1 MPLARLGF
9 SHIGRGTIARGHDGH
24 HRQFFPTQSNAPWRQ
39 ASFVCSPRR
48 TNSSGADQSAYV
60 SEPNSNGQGELFLAT
75 FLNPPKMHA
84 KWEKL
89 LSSVPLVNFVDRK
102 VAITSPELS
111 DLPCNVLMHLT
122 SGLLNIQQAKA

>member
-1 MPLARLGF
+1 M
-9 SHIGRGTIARGHDGH
+9 HIRHGDFR
-24 HRQFFPTQSNAPWRQ
+24 RQFFPTQSDAPWRQ

-75 FLNPPKMHA
+75 FFFENPPKMHA

-89 LSSVPLVNFVDRK
+89 LSSVP
-102 VAITSPELS
+102 P
-111 DLPCNVLMHLT
+111 H
-122 SGLLNIQQAKA
+122 G